1 MSNFN
6 DDKLERL
13 KEFRDNLEYLIKA
26 KEEMLRAYE
35 ISYQKTKEQIE
46 KLEKKD
52 KVTFQLN
59 DQQRKVV
66 EGIKNNSIIIA
77 CPGSGKTH
85 TLIAKVANLVL
96 NHNVN
101 PKSIVL
107 ITFTKKAAQEMT
119 ERLKKYLG
127 HRSLLHTG
135 TIHGLAYRTLQQY
148 DKINYT
154 ILGETDSNKQLKH
167 YIDSC
172 SAELDEDI
180 RTLLHKEIIRIHEL
194 YTAWY
199 PIKLSKLLEK
209 IKLEL
214 YLEPIKKALKLYQQ
228 FKTDRNYLDFND
240 IMHQFLDFLKSPR
253 SYDFKKNIKYILF
266 DEYQDI
272 NSIQDEILL
281 HMNNLC
287 NNLTVVGDDA
297 QSIYAFRGSQVKF
310 IIDFEN
316 RNKDKVISVF
326 RLEKN
331 YRSPPEIISMCNQII
346 SNNNSQLK
354 KNMIAH
360 KPKRGIV
367 PKVIG
372 FEESDDE
379 VLYIVKQIKNNLD
392 KGIKLR
398 KQAILSRKNRQL
410 DGFELL
416 LIKNKISYVKSKGIG
431 LLDRAHVKDFLAFFI
446 VLVNPLSVIHW
457 KRIIMMT
464 AGVGNQTVLKIVS
477 KDNNCMKT
485 IIDPQRLD
493 TRTIRLLE
501 PLRKLIEKITK
512 KDTKLKEICESITK
526 YLKPIVRSNMKIG
539 EKTSYEDKIEDLYTL
554 TTYIIG
560 YDTIAG
566 FLEDIHFSIEVNE
579 QKKFTEDD
587 DYLMLTTIHGSKGLE
602 WEYVY
607 LTGCSSDIIP
617 SFHADLFI
625 RELENVEEERRLFYV
640 ACSRAKHHLEITLS
654 YDYHFAGNSIYVS
667 PFIGELKNDSYTSFN
682 LRFATR
688 LHEGNITHIVKN
700 YVLSTGFHRIHKYL
714 KTLPVTRKSLY
725 IPVICKTIYRN
736 RAEMVYGTF
745 IDNLIAKMV
754 HNEYY
759 KKMGDFSIPVYERF
773 NLKRDKEYYKYIDP
787 KCYWKDILTSI
798 YSVSKKK
805 AWCKLKPEDFIKII
819 HSKEQVGLYDKIY
832 DNIIK
837 LVKQELD
844 SKTEEHQIITHYN
857 LTYGKYL
864 GEADLVV
871 DNTLFEIKASKEPI
885 ATTIH
890 VLQTIMYR
898 YLLSK
903 KGIRIKKII
912 LFNPLMG
919 DYYELQ
925 IVPGWKDTYRIFKE
939 VS

>member
-1 MSNFN
+1 MNN
-6 DDKLERL
+6 LDNLDKLKERQIRIADIIKTHEYIL
-13 KEFRDNLEYLIKA
+13 RSLEVKN
-26 KEEMLRAYE
+26 
-35 ISYQKTKEQIE
+35 QKLLDQID
-46 KLEKKD
+46 KLDKKD
-52 KVTFQLN
+52 KVTFSLN

-96 NHNVN
+96 NHNIN
-101 PKSIVL
+101 SKSIVL

-119 ERLKKYLG
+119 DRLKKYLG
-127 HRSLLHTG
+127 TKTLLHTG

-172 SAELDEDI
+172 TSELDDDI
-180 RTLLHKEIIRIHEL
+180 RTLLHKEIVRIHEL

-199 PIKLSKLLEK
+199 PISLKQLLER

-214 YLEPIKKALKLYQQ
+214 YLKPIQKALKLYQD
-228 FKTDRNYLDFND
+228 FKSNRNYLDFND

-253 SYDFKKNIKYILF
+253 SDDFKKNINYILF

-281 HMNNLC
+281 YMNNKC

-316 RNKDKVISVF
+316 RNKDKDISVF
-326 RLEKN
+326 HLEKN
-331 YRSPPEIISMCNQII
+331 YRSPPEIIKMCNQII

-354 KNMIAH
+354 KNMIAN
-360 KPKRGIV
+360 KPARGIV
-367 PKVIG
+367 PKIIG
-372 FEESDDE
+372 FEDTDDE
-379 VLYIVKQIKNNLD
+379 VIYIVKQIKNNLD

-398 KQAILSRKNRQL
+398 NQAILSRKNRQL
-410 DGFELL
+410 DNFELH
-416 LIKNKISYVKSKGIG
+416 LIRNKISYVKSKGIG
-431 LLDRAHVKDFLAFFI
+431 LLDRAHVKDFLSFFI
-446 VLVNPLSVIHW
+446 ILVNPLSVIHW

-464 AGVGNQTVLKIVS
+464 PKIGNQTVLKIVS
-477 KDNNCMKT
+477 KNKNCLKT
-485 IIDPQRLD
+485 IIDPKDLD
-493 TRTIRLLE
+493 MRIIRLLE
-501 PLRKLIEKITK
+501 PLRNLVKKITSDKVKLKDICEKIAN
-512 KDTKLKEICESITK
+512 
-526 YLKPIVRSNMKIG
+526 YLKPIIRNNMKIG

-560 YDTIAG
+560 YDTIAE
-566 FLEDIHFSIEVNE
+566 FLEDIHFSVEVNE

-607 LTGCSSDIIP
+607 ITGCSSDIIP
-617 SFHADLFI
+617 SYHADLFI

-667 PFIGELKNDSYTSFN
+667 PFINELNKDTYTAFN
-682 LRFATR
+682 LRFAKR

-700 YVLSTGFHRIHKYL
+700 YVLSEGFYKVHQYL
-714 KTLPVTRKSLY
+714 KTIPVTRKSLY
-725 IPVICKTIYRN
+725 IPVINKSIYRN

-745 IDNLIAKMV
+745 IDNLIAKMI
-754 HNEYY
+754 HNEFH
-759 KKMGDFSIPVYERF
+759 KEMSDFSVPVYDRF
-773 NLKRDKEYYKYIDP
+773 NLKRDKSYYQYIDP
-787 KCYWKDILTSI
+787 KCYWKDILKDV

-805 AWCKLKPEDFIKII
+805 AWCKLKSDQFIKII
-819 HSKEQVGLYDKIY
+819 TSKDQLGLYEKIY
-832 DNIIK
+832 QNIIK
-837 LVKQELD
+837 LVKKSLKENVED
-844 SKTEEHQIITHYN
+844 HEIITHYN

-871 DNTLFEIKASKEPI
+871 DDTLFEIKTSKEPI

-903 KGIRIKKII
+903 KGIRIKNII

-919 DYYELQ
+919 DYYELK
-925 IVPGWKDTYRIFKE
+925 IVPGWKHTYRIFDE
-939 VS
+939 VR